1 MNKKDLQ
8 TYNRIT
14 SRGVSPEDIK
24 MMNAGIH
31 PDNYE
36 EERQADS
43 YVIGRRKSGRQIDY
57 HLFMKLVR
65 ERESDLNPEN
75 LFMGTGTKREI
86 LKESGYDYVKING
99 GKRIQI
105 EEASNARIGNV
116 YRKTRRAAQRHMQRF
131 VSIRNF

>member
-57 HLFMKLVR
+57 HLFM
-65 ERESDLNPEN
+65 
-75 LFMGTGTKREI
+75 GTGTKREI

-116 YRKTRRAAQRHMQRF
+116 YRKTRRAAQRHMQ
-131 VSIRNF
+131 SWK